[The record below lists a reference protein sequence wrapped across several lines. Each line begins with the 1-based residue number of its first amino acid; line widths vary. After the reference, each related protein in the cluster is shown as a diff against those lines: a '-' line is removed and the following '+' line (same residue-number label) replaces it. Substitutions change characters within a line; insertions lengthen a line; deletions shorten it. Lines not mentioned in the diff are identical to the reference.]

1 MKLYEQAYK
10 IAMKYHAGQ
19 FRKNSDIPYFTHPLA
34 VVMAL
39 DKKYRGT
46 MSDEDFEILLTLGI
60 LHDVIEDCDITMAE
74 LRDMLSPFGS
84 SYQIPVLFASLAAI
98 TKIKGKTTYFLYL
111 TGVKGDRFALLVKIE
126 DITHNM
132 SDLTPGTLRDKY
144 ELALYYLT
152 H

>member
-1 MKLYEQAYK
+1 MCQAIGRK
-10 IAMKYHAGQ
+10 IFDDGVLVGEPA
-19 FRKNSDIPYFTHPLA
+19 I
-34 VVMAL
+34 
-39 DKKYRGT
+39 
-46 MSDEDFEILLTLGI
+46 EI
-60 LHDVIEDCDITMAE
+60 
-74 LRDMLSPFGS
+74 S
-84 SYQIPVLFASLAAI
+84 LFASLAAI

-111 TGVKGDRFALLVKIE
+111 TGVKGDRFALLVKID